1 MPNPEPAPISNQL
14 KARLLMHGRPLTEV
28 AEQAG
33 VEYQP
38 LWRWY
43 SGKTEKYDV
52 DSADRVWK
60 FLTGKGF

>member
-1 MPNPEPAPISNQL
+1 
-14 KARLLMHGRPLTEV
+14 MHGRPLTEV

-60 FLTGKGF
+60 FLTGKGFSDGR